1 MKKNLANFIRTIK
14 YRDGEIEEKTYR
26 MFLSFFNSEKNSFIL
41 TGIDEDKKTFEI
53 YVQLGNDEVVLKSYT
68 SKLNSTYYLRYNFIT
83 DCQIVSDDK
92 ISLMFKAKT
101 TYFDRNNY
109 LLDIKFSLYDNDNP
123 QSEDYHIR
131 IEAL

>member
-41 TGIDEDKKTFEI
+41 TGVDEDKKTFEI
-53 YVQLGNDEVVLKSYT
+53 YVQLGKDEVILKSYT
-68 SKLNSTYYLRYNFIT
+68 SKLKSTYYLRYNFIT
-83 DCQIVSDDK
+83 DCQIVNDDK

>member
-14 YRDGEIEEKTYR
+14 YRDGEVEEKTYR
-26 MFLSFFNSEKNSFIL
+26 MFLSYFNSEKNAFIL
-41 TGIDEDKKTFEI
+41 TGVDEDKKTFEI
-53 YVQLGNDEVVLKSYT
+53 YAQLGKDEVVLKSYT
-68 SKLNSTYYLRYNFIT
+68 STLSSTYYLRYNFIT
-83 DCQIVSDDK
+83 DCQIVSNDK

-101 TYFDRNNY
+101 TYFDRSNY

>member
-1 MKKNLANFIRTIK
+1 MKKNLANFIRNIK
-14 YRDGEIEEKTYR
+14 HRDGEVEEKSYR
-26 MFLSFFNSEKNSFIL
+26 VFLSYFNSKKDSFIL
-41 TGIDEDKKTFEI
+41 TGIDDDKKTFEV
-53 YVQLGNDEVVLKSYT
+53 YVQLGKDEVVIKSYST
-68 SKLNSTYYLRYNFIT
+68 HLTSTYYLRDNFIT

-92 ISLMFKAKT
+92 ISLLFKAKT
-101 TYFDRNNY
+101 TYFDRKNY